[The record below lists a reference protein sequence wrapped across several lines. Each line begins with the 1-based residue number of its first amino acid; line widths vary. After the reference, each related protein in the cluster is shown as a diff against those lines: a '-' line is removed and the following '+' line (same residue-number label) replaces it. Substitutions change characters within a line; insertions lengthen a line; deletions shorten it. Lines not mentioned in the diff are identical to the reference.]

1 MHINKLTKNV
11 VLILIYISEDETNQ
25 LYHYYIVDYTCI
37 DLIVDKSILN
47 IQSIPGSIE
56 KKSQVL
62 IFQMYSN
69 LLITFGNLNPSTSL
83 VI

>member
-62 IFQMYSN
+62 IFQMCSN

>member
-25 LYHYYIVDYTCI
+25 LYHYYIVDCTCI

-62 IFQMYSN
+62 IFQMCSN
-69 LLITFGNLNPSTSL
+69 LLITFGNLNPSTSI

>member
-1 MHINKLTKNV
+1 MPLI
-11 VLILIYISEDETNQ
+11 LILIYISEDETNQ

-62 IFQMYSN
+62 IFQMCSN
-69 LLITFGNLNPSTSL
+69 LLITFGNLNPSTSI